1 MLEIRAGREIRY
13 KEMINEE
20 ASVGRRMKLSNANR
34 QVHLEPIK
42 FTCSGSS
49 KSQRTSNLK

>member
-1 MLEIRAGREIRY
+1 MLEIRAGREIGY

-20 ASVGRRMKLSNANR
+20 VSVGRRLKLSNANR

-42 FTCSGSS
+42 FSCSGSS